1 MEHKGSLHCSLCF
14 CVCFAIF
21 RIKYV
26 DKKYEGMFPDAKMI
40 GKILKKKK
48 TIIEIS
54 RYTLG
59 YGVHIS

>member
-1 MEHKGSLHCSLCF
+1 M
-14 CVCFAIF
+14 CFAIF